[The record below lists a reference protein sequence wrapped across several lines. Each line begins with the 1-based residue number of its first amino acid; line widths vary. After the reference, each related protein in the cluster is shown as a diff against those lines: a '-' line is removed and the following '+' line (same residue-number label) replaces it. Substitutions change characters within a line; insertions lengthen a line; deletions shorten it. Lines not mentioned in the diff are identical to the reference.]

1 MLGQNRNILNIQDS
15 EENFWPTFTDL
26 LSVIILVILLVLVSY
41 IFVAQITTQK
51 TQEARDVMKSMI
63 NNRIDEIVGFRE
75 TIVRELSNKFKSS
88 DLMINFDENTGAISF
103 SGEVLFETG
112 SAQIRPEFKKMLRDF
127 IPEYVGVL
135 LNEQNKGN
143 ISQIIIEGHTDDTG
157 DYMYNLDLSQRRAAN
172 VVKYI
177 LSRQFPDFENKDE
190 LKYYITANGKSESSL
205 IKNGDGTIDRQRS
218 RRVEIKFNLKDQ
230 YFIDKM
236 KEIVNNT

>member
-1 MLGQNRNILNIQDS
+1 MLGQNRNILNMQDS

-41 IFVAQITTQK
+41 IFLARLTTQQ
-51 TQEARDVMKSMI
+51 TQEARDMMKDMI
-63 NNRIDEIVGFRE
+63 NNRIDQIVGFRE
-75 TIVRELSNKFKSS
+75 TIVRDLSNKFKGS
-88 DLMINFDENTGAISF
+88 DLIIHFDENTGAISF

-112 SAQIRPEFKKMLRDF
+112 SARIRPEFKKMLRDF
-127 IPEYVGVL
+127 IPEYVGIL
-135 LNEQNKGN
+135 LKEQNKDN

-157 DYMYNLDLSQRRAAN
+157 DYMYNLDLSQRRASN

-177 LSRQFPDFENKDE
+177 LSEQFPDFKYKEE

-205 IKNGDGTIDRQRS
+205 IRSEDGSIDRQRS

>member
-1 MLGQNRNILNIQDS
+1 MLGQNRNILNLQDS

-41 IFVAQITTQK
+41 IFVAQVTTHE
-51 TQEARDVMKSMI
+51 THEARQLMKDMI
-63 NNRIDEIVGFRE
+63 KNRIDEVVGFRE
-75 TIVRELSNKFKSS
+75 TIVRELSDKFRSS
-88 DLMINFDENTGAISF
+88 DLTINFDENTGAISF

-112 SAQIRPEFKKMLRDF
+112 SARIRPEFKRMLKDF

-135 LNEQNKGN
+135 LDERNKNN

-157 DYMYNLDLSQRRAAN
+157 SYMTNLDLSQRRAAN
-172 VVKYI
+172 VVKFI
-177 LSRQFPDFENKDE
+177 LSQDFPDFEHKEE
-190 LKYYITANGKSESSL
+190 LKHYLTANGKSESNL
-205 IKNGDGTIDRQRS
+205 IYNENGSINRQRS

-236 KEIVNNT
+236 KEIVNKT